1 MQILFNGTMYKYI
14 LIATVYLFCYSS
26 LTGQTKSVPDYVLKK
41 VVIDAG
47 HGGKDPGAV
56 GKIVY
61 EKDVVLSIALKLG
74 DLIKKNYKNVE
85 VIYTRDKDIFIP
97 LHKRSEIANKN
108 KADLFISIHA
118 NAIENRP
125 DVYGAET
132 YTMGVNREKRN
143 FEVAKK
149 ENAVITLEKDYT
161 TTYQG
166 YDPNSVESFIMFD
179 LLSDN
184 SQENSLRFA
193 SYVQDEM
200 VEGNKR
206 YDRGVKQD
214 AFIVLILSSMPRVLV
229 EVGYLT
235 NKKEEKYLASKRG
248 QKECANAIYKAF
260 KKYKTDME
268 RLSNF
273 TTVERKPEAE
283 APDIYFKVQVATSQ
297 VDPRKDSVWYDRYP
311 DFEYFKAGTSFKY
324 TIKKERDYKKIVR
337 IAKDVRTYFPGA
349 FVVAVKEG
357 KLIPVKQARKEM
369 IGYDY

>member
-1 MQILFNGTMYKYI
+1 M
-14 LIATVYLFCYSS
+14 
-26 LTGQTKSVPDYVLKK
+26 GQTKSVPDYVLKK

-56 GKIVY
+56 GSIVY

-74 DLIKKNYKNVE
+74 ELIKKNIKDVE
-85 VIYTRDKDIFIP
+85 VVYTRDKDIFIP

-132 YTMGVNREKRN
+132 FTMGVNREKRN

-248 QKECANAIYKAF
+248 QKECANAIFKAF
-260 KKYKTDME
+260 KRYKSDME

-273 TTVERKPEAE
+273 TTVERKTNSEV
-283 APDIYFKVQVATSQ
+283 PDVYFKVQVATSQ

-311 DFEYFKAGTSFKY
+311 DFEYFKVGTTFKY
-324 TIKKERDYKKIVR
+324 TIKKERNYKKIVR

-349 FVVAVKEG
+349 FVIAVKDGE
-357 KLIPVKQARKEM
+357 LISVKQARKEL
-369 IGYDY
+369 IGYDYK